1 MLPNGE
7 MDEQLHTKEE
17 DSVFPFISESD
28 SWICGLSMLES
39 GTSMADAA

>member
-1 MLPNGE
+1 MATLFFGGFEFLPGSE

-28 SWICGLSMLES
+28 S
-39 GTSMADAA
+39 